1 MKFTCLEINN
11 FRGVQHVKLLLN
23 SNPKSKIFTLVGL
36 NESGKTTILE
46 AINFFSYKTESL
58 EPLDLKGYSIE
69 DPHSLI
75 PIASRSNFNGEVSIS
90 VTLQCDEE
98 DEKCIS
104 KAFSSKLNFKITKPI
119 KQIVITQSLLFK
131 NSKLDKKKNT
141 WEISLS
147 GRLPNRRKDH
157 SLTGEPWQK
166 AVDIVKPFIP
176 NILYFPN
183 FLFEFPDKIYLE
195 NTGKNDDLHSFY
207 RFVIQDVLDALSN
220 ETNLETHILTRIKS
234 TERNDKQCLDVLLLE
249 MGRHISKTVFGAW
262 NRMFKQQMNNKK
274 VVISCD
280 RDENG
285 FGFLEMKIEDTDG
298 FFLISERSLGFRW
311 FFVFLLLTQ
320 YRGCRKTT
328 PKNVLYLFD
337 EPASNLHATAQAQL
351 LESFSNLS
359 KNDCSIIYTT
369 HSHHLINPEW
379 LEGAFIVRNEG
390 LDFASDINDYSA
402 NKTKITI
409 TPYRQFVVK
418 YPDDTSYYKPI
429 LDVLDYVPSQIEPI
443 KDVVMLEGKTDYYVL
458 KFAQKHISESAIVLN
473 LLPGMGSGGLETA
486 IKLYLGWGRNFIIM
500 LDSDKEGQK
509 QKARYI
515 GIFGTVLND
524 RIFTLNDLNSK
535 FANTAIEHLF
545 ATDDKLSTQKLVYST
560 DIEFNK
566 THFHRAIQENLLMGT
581 KISFSDE
588 TKGNFN
594 ELLQS
599 LEGKLLATH
608 Y

>member
-183 FLFEFPDKIYLE
+183 FLFEFPD
-195 NTGKNDDLHSFY
+195 
-207 RFVIQDVLDALSN
+207 
-220 ETNLETHILTRIKS
+220 
-234 TERNDKQCLDVLLLE
+234 
-249 MGRHISKTVFGAW
+249 
-262 NRMFKQQMNNKK
+262 
-274 VVISCD
+274 
-280 RDENG
+280 
-285 FGFLEMKIEDTDG
+285 
-298 FFLISERSLGFRW
+298 
-311 FFVFLLLTQ
+311 
-320 YRGCRKTT
+320 
-328 PKNVLYLFD
+328 
-337 EPASNLHATAQAQL
+337 
-351 LESFSNLS
+351 
-359 KNDCSIIYTT
+359 
-369 HSHHLINPEW
+369 
-379 LEGAFIVRNEG
+379 
-390 LDFASDINDYSA
+390 
-402 NKTKITI
+402 
-409 TPYRQFVVK
+409 
-418 YPDDTSYYKPI
+418 
-429 LDVLDYVPSQIEPI
+429 
-443 KDVVMLEGKTDYYVL
+443 
-458 KFAQKHISESAIVLN
+458 
-473 LLPGMGSGGLETA
+473 
-486 IKLYLGWGRNFIIM
+486 
-500 LDSDKEGQK
+500 
-509 QKARYI
+509 
-515 GIFGTVLND
+515 
-524 RIFTLNDLNSK
+524 
-535 FANTAIEHLF
+535 
-545 ATDDKLSTQKLVYST
+545 
-560 DIEFNK
+560 
-566 THFHRAIQENLLMGT
+566 
-581 KISFSDE
+581 
-588 TKGNFN
+588 
-594 ELLQS
+594 
-599 LEGKLLATH
+599 
-608 Y
+608 